1 MHGGNQPLDCI
12 TPELLTLKQAAEL
25 CGVSER
31 TLWTWARSGAA
42 PSPLKI
48 HRGTV
53 RYSRPAYLAWIAA
66 GCPRVDEGQ
75 GHE

>member
-1 MHGGNQPLDCI
+1 MNGCTQRGEVVAG
-12 TPELLTLKQAAEL
+12 ELLTLKETATL

-31 TLWTWARSGAA
+31 TVWGWARAGIA
-42 PSPLKI
+42 PAPLKI
-48 HRGTV
+48 GRGTV

-66 GCPRVDEGQ
+66 GCPQVDGGL

>member
-1 MHGGNQPLDCI
+1 MQGGNQPLDCI
-12 TPELLTLKQAAEL
+12 APELLTLTQAAEL

-42 PSPLKI
+42 PKPLKI
-48 HRGTV
+48 HKGTV

-66 GCPRVDEGQ
+66 GCPRVDGGQ
-75 GHE
+75 GRE

>member
-12 TPELLTLKQAAEL
+12 APELLTLKQAAEL

-42 PSPLKI
+42 PKPLKI

-66 GCPRVDEGQ
+66 GCPRVEGQ

>member
-12 TPELLTLKQAAEL
+12 APELLTLKQAAEL

-42 PSPLKI
+42 KSAENPQGDGSLFLAGLLSLDR
-48 HRGTV
+48 HRLPPG
-53 RYSRPAYLAWIAA
+53 R
-66 GCPRVDEGQ
+66 
-75 GHE
+75 